1 MEWDSESQH
10 WYFLDNQP
18 TKILRREYEKHVT
31 DALEIVD
38 GSLSLNVVENLQ
50 FVALANG

>member
-31 DALEIVD
+31 DALENLRRVIVT
-38 GSLSLNVVENLQ
+38 
-50 FVALANG
+50 